1 MSIRRLNAWLR
12 CFAASCEYQ
21 RLLFVGWVFVA
32 AAAAFFLPLR
42 LLQIVEGMQ

>member
-1 MSIRRLNAWLR
+1 MTVRRLRAWLR
-12 CFAASCEYQ
+12 CFAASYEYQ
-21 RLLFVGWVFVA
+21 QLLFAGWVFVA